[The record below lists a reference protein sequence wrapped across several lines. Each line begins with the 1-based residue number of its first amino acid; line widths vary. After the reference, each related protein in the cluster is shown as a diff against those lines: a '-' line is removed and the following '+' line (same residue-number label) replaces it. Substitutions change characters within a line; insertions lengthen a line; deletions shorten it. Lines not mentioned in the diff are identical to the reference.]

1 MKLNLQSKYTL
12 TIVSIIV
19 SIVVTMVGVISLQFK
34 FTMSEIISANSESM
48 EGGLL
53 KQFEKRAGI
62 LAHFLSEDLV
72 DPVYQFKLDV
82 IEQTIDTVKQD
93 TDVVYVYVYDQEGR
107 IIHDGSE
114 DLQLLD
120 EILEDAVSKKAV
132 AARQLIFQTQD
143 NILDAAIPIKLQD
156 EVLGGVRVGISL
168 TSIHRE
174 IETMREQ
181 IRSLSASRSRENL
194 HSMVWMM
201 VLYVIGGIV
210 LAHLVAKGLT
220 KPIQLLSS
228 HADRIGRGD
237 YEVNVE
243 LNRSDEIGG
252 LEKSFNK
259 MVADL
264 RERTIDLIGAKE
276 AAEKANKCKSE
287 FLSSM
292 SHELRTPMNAILGFS
307 QLLEYNTKEPLTDSQ
322 KSHVTEILKAGNHLL
337 ELINDVLDLSRIESG
352 NMDLSFEDFCI
363 EKVVGN
369 TLALINPMAA
379 KRNIQ
384 IINHTSNHPDLW
396 VHADPTR
403 MKQVLLNL
411 LSNAVKY
418 NREGGSITLDCQKT
432 DEGRIRVDVTDTG
445 KGISKDNQN
454 FLFQLFNRLNAK
466 NSAVEGTGIGLNI
479 TKRLIELMN
488 GTISVHSTP
497 GEGSRFSIEIPEG
510 KQLAP
515 EREDEVITPVRKADG
530 KTGEHKWTVLYVE
543 DNPANL
549 KLVERI
555 LNTRADIKVLT
566 APQAR
571 LGIDL
576 ARAHRPDLILMD
588 ITMPEM
594 DGTIAMKKLKN
605 YEETR
610 DIPIIAVSAN
620 AMESDIEKALNAGF
634 KAYITKPFNIPKFLM
649 EIDRFLKPES
659 SHLVE
664 STK

>member
-1 MKLNLQSKYTL
+1 
-12 TIVSIIV
+12 
-19 SIVVTMVGVISLQFK
+19 
-34 FTMSEIISANSESM
+34 
-48 EGGLL
+48 
-53 KQFEKRAGI
+53 
-62 LAHFLSEDLV
+62 
-72 DPVYQFKLDV
+72 
-82 IEQTIDTVKQD
+82 
-93 TDVVYVYVYDQEGR
+93 
-107 IIHDGSE
+107 
-114 DLQLLD
+114 
-120 EILEDAVSKKAV
+120 
-132 AARQLIFQTQD
+132 
-143 NILDAAIPIKLQD
+143 
-156 EVLGGVRVGISL
+156 
-168 TSIHRE
+168 
-174 IETMREQ
+174 
-181 IRSLSASRSRENL
+181 
-194 HSMVWMM
+194 
-201 VLYVIGGIV
+201 
-210 LAHLVAKGLT
+210 
-220 KPIQLLSS
+220 
-228 HADRIGRGD
+228 
-237 YEVNVE
+237 
-243 LNRSDEIGG
+243 
-252 LEKSFNK
+252 
-259 MVADL
+259 
-264 RERTIDLIGAKE
+264 
-276 AAEKANKCKSE
+276 
-287 FLSSM
+287 
-292 SHELRTPMNAILGFS
+292 
-307 QLLEYNTKEPLTDSQ
+307 
-322 KSHVTEILKAGNHLL
+322 
-337 ELINDVLDLSRIESG
+337 
-352 NMDLSFEDFCI
+352 
-363 EKVVGN
+363 
-369 TLALINPMAA
+369 
-379 KRNIQ
+379 
-384 IINHTSNHPDLW
+384 
-396 VHADPTR
+396 
-403 MKQVLLNL
+403 
-411 LSNAVKY
+411 
-418 NREGGSITLDCQKT
+418 
-432 DEGRIRVDVTDTG
+432 
-445 KGISKDNQN
+445 
-454 FLFQLFNRLNAK
+454 
-466 NSAVEGTGIGLNI
+466 VEGTGIGLNI